1 MVWSFFTER
10 GLLCF
15 VSVTFLT
22 TRISYVIHLSR
33 SFSGFDLPRMG
44 YPLRDFL
51 ISRVALFLSI
61 PECVS
66 LAYEHARPS

>member
-15 VSVTFLT
+15 VSVTSFT
-22 TRISYVIHLSR
+22 SRISSNHLSR

-44 YPLRDFL
+44 YSLRDFL
-51 ISRVALFLSI
+51 ISRVVLLLSVT
-61 PECVS
+61 ECVS
-66 LAYEHARPS
+66 LVYEHARSS